1 MFNKCQEG
9 SNRVEQ
15 YLLYQ
20 KTFAVIFIYYR
31 ILAVLNVETY
41 IIVSLATRPI
51 ERVVMQVI
59 IYIETMKAYAAV
71 LSVTSVIMLLTS
83 H

>member
-1 MFNKCQEG
+1 
-9 SNRVEQ
+9 
-15 YLLYQ
+15 LLYH

-59 IYIETMKAYAAV
+59 IYIETMKAYVAV